1 MEIQKN
7 GYALPVGS
15 DFIDILTKEIQSSGK
30 NGNEALCV
38 NFRDPGY
45 SPENGGFHPVEVM
58 VSGAGIIQYITDF
71 TYVGYP
77 PELVKEL
84 DFDFS
89 YNIFQHMGRK
99 FPIGNNHSLFCLWQC
114 NFCAY
119 YSMGAFTVAVEAV
132 L

>member
-15 DFIDILTKEIQSSGK
+15 DFIDILTNEIQASGK
-30 NGNEALCV
+30 NGNEALCIT
-38 NFRDPGY
+38 FKDPKY
-45 SPENGGFHPVEVM
+45 SPETGGFHPVEVM

-71 TYVGYP
+71 AYVGYP

-89 YNIFQHMGRK
+89 YGVFQQMGQDV
-99 FPIGNNHSLFCLWQC
+99 PIGGNHSLFCLWQC

-119 YSMGAFTVAVEAV
+119 YSMRAFTVTVKSV

>member
-1 MEIQKN
+1 MKIQKN

-15 DFIDILTKEIQSSGK
+15 DLIEILTKEIQASGK
-30 NGNEALCV
+30 NGNGGLYI
-38 NFRDPGY
+38 NFRDPKY
-45 SPENGGFHPVEVM
+45 SPEAGGFHPVEVM

-71 TYVGYP
+71 AYVGYP

-89 YNIFQHMGRK
+89 MGIFQHMGRE
-99 FPIGNNHSLFCLWQC
+99 FPIGDNHSFFCLWQC

-119 YSMGAFTVAVEAV
+119 YSMGAFSVTVEAV

>member
-1 MEIQKN
+1 MKIQKN

-15 DFIDILTKEIQSSGK
+15 DLIDILTKEIQASGN
-30 NGNEALCV
+30 NGNEALYV
-38 NFRDPGY
+38 TFKDPKY
-45 SPENGGFHPVEVM
+45 SPETGGFHPVEVM

-71 TYVGYP
+71 AYIGYP

-89 YNIFQHMGRK
+89 VGIFQHMGQE
-99 FPIGNNHSLFCLWQC
+99 FPIGNNPSLFCLWQC

-119 YSMGAFTVAVEAV
+119 HSMGAFTVAVEAV

>member
-1 MEIQKN
+1 MKIQKN

-15 DFIDILTKEIQSSGK
+15 ELIEILSKEIQASGK
-30 NGNEALCV
+30 NGNEALYI
-38 NFRDPGY
+38 NFRDPDY
-45 SPENGGFHPVEVM
+45 SPESGGFHPVEIM

-71 TYVGYP
+71 AYVGYP
-77 PELVKEL
+77 PELVKEI

-89 YNIFQHMGRK
+89 YGVFQHMGRD
-99 FPIGNNHSLFCLWQC
+99 FPIGNNHSFFCLWQS

-119 YSMGAFTVAVEAV
+119 YNMGVFNVTVKEV

>member
-1 MEIQKN
+1 MEILKN
-7 GYALPVGS
+7 CYALPVGS
-15 DFIDILTKEIQSSGK
+15 DLIDILTKEIQASGR
-30 NGNEALCV
+30 NGNEALYI
-38 NFRDPGY
+38 NFRDPEY
-45 SPENGGFHPVEVM
+45 SPETGGFHPVEVM

-71 TYVGYP
+71 AYVGYP

-89 YNIFQHMGRK
+89 MGVFQHMGRE
-99 FPIGNNHSLFCLWQC
+99 FPIGDNHSLFCLWQY